1 MPMPSNFMTAAQLVE
16 KINGIEG
23 GSELPVKVANYEGDH
38 GMTAYTIRKH
48 VVTDEEG
55 TVIDA
60 YLVIN
65 G

>member
-1 MPMPSNFMTAAQLVE
+1 MQINKLTAAELVQ

-23 GSELPVKVANYEGDH
+23 SADLPVKVANYEGDH

-48 VVTDEEG
+48 VVTDEEDN
-55 TVIDA
+55 VIDA
-60 YLVIN
+60 YLIIN

>member
-38 GMTAYTIRKH
+38 GMTAYTIRKFR
-48 VVTDEEG
+48 
-55 TVIDA
+55 
-60 YLVIN
+60 L
-65 G
+65 

>member
-1 MPMPSNFMTAAQLVE
+1 MNMMNKMTAAELVE

-23 GSELPVKVANYEGDH
+23 GADLPVKVANYEGDH

-48 VVTDEEG
+48 VITDEEG
-55 TVIDA
+55 NVTDA
-60 YLVIN
+60 YLIIN